1 MVTKLAPKNNWT
13 GDKHSIYVTLGASS
27 HTDEQ
32 RATGDYY
39 ATDPKAAR
47 LLLEL
52 ETFAPNIWECACGEG
67 HLSKVLEEAGYNV
80 KSTDLVDRG
89 YGTGGVNFLSD
100 EIRHWHGDIVTNPPY
115 KYAQA
120 FVEKAL
126 SVVSDGAK
134 VVLFL
139 KIQFLEGK
147 RRKKMFSKQPPKIVY
162 ISSSRLLCGKNGMF
176 EGTSAVAYA
185 WFVWV
190 KGFQGE
196 PVIRWFN

>member
-1 MVTKLAPKNNWT
+1 MRKKNWT
-13 GDKHSIYVTLGASS
+13 GDKHSVYVTLGASS

-32 RATGDYY
+32 RPSDDYY

-47 LLLEL
+47 LLMEL
-52 ETFAPNIWECACGEG
+52 ETFSPNIWECACGQG
-67 HLSKVLEEAGYNV
+67 HLSEVFEGAGYSV

-89 YGTGGVNFLSD
+89 YGTGGVDFLSD
-100 EIRHWHGDIVTNPPY
+100 GIQHWDGDIITNPPY

-126 SVVSDGAK
+126 SVVSNGAK
-134 VVLFL
+134 VIMFL

-147 RRKKMFSKQPPKIVY
+147 RRKKMFLKSPPKVVY
-162 ISSSRLLCGKNGMF
+162 ISSSRLLCGKNGEF
-176 EGTSAVAYA
+176 KGSSAVAYA

-190 KGFQGE
+190 KGSKCE